1 MILVTK
7 LSDHFPIFHF
17 SNAKNVS
24 AKKTKI
30 SYRDFSDVNTARF
43 SESIRAISW
52 NRITSI
58 DNANNS
64 FDEFS
69 NIFHELYNLHF
80 PLLQKKLNRNTHG
93 FEPWMSRGI
102 LVSRLTKISLCKE
115 SVKNPRDQIINKFK
129 TYRNLYNKV
138 IKASKKMYFQSELI
152 KHQSNLKKTW
162 SLLRKAVN
170 NKSKKDNSIQNIIID
185 GSLVNNPF
193 LMAEHL
199 IFFFR
204 MLLTILFLKFT
215 LLILRY

>member
-1 MILVTK
+1 M
-7 LSDHFPIFHF
+7 
-17 SNAKNVS
+17 
-24 AKKTKI
+24 
-30 SYRDFSDVNTARF
+30 
-43 SESIRAISW
+43 
-52 NRITSI
+52 
-58 DNANNS
+58 
-64 FDEFS
+64 
-69 NIFHELYNLHF
+69 HF

-129 TYRNLYNKV
+129 TYRNLYNNV

-193 LMAEHL
+193 LMAEHFN
-199 IFFFR
+199 FFF
-204 MLLTILFLKFT
+204 FECCQQYCFSNKPC
-215 LLILRY
+215 